1 MTTMKRIL
9 LLTLA
14 ALTLLSGLT
23 IFADQEAGET
33 PGPEGVRAV
42 EAVDESVDG
51 ASDVPAVEIEE
62 AVELR
67 LESRGAQVEALQKR
81 LYTLGFYLNT
91 FDGIYGNNT
100 YQAVKECES
109 YVRLVEQKRIDELI
123 ASITPEPTAAPT
135 PEPTEVPR
143 VTARPGTAPAP
154 VQGRPVGEST
164 DTPAPTA
171 TPEPTPTPEPTAV
184 PTPVPT
190 PRTPVDGTA
199 DLALQEL
206 FLYRDADEMYLCDV
220 AKGDN
225 GPAALR
231 VQRRLVALNY
241 LNDTADGVFGVNS
254 ETALMAFQEANG
266 LEPTGVADRETQK
279 RIFSDEVRTAKKPV
293 YNQLVLWSRGDVVK
307 QVQKQLIM
315 LGFMNGSASGVYD
328 NATQKGV
335 VALEKYLYVVDHP
348 DLAPKTTSAPDEANE
363 AVIDGAAASEEAA
376 AADPENNPYEVEH
389 EAVSGADAFGF
400 EGTGVMDDA
409 LQRRFL
415 EDGIPVYTDAVRM
428 GDSGDDVM
436 RVQRRLYSLGY
447 LTASGVDGVFG
458 GGTQKAVSHF
468 QLRNHMEET
477 GIADQ
482 GTQYTLFSEDAV
494 KSVKPYQIKVSL
506 KDQRVYV
513 YAVDGMDNY
522 TILAKTFVCSTGL
535 DSTPTPKGS
544 FTNTGRG
551 ARWHYFE
558 KFDCWA
564 QYAWYIDDDI
574 MFHSVLYSQQDES
587 TLRRSSVNALG
598 RKASHGCVRLAVAD
612 VKWIWD
618 NCSSGTTVV
627 VY

>member
-1 MTTMKRIL
+1 MTMKKRVAL
-9 LLTLA
+9 CLLA
-14 ALTLLSGLT
+14 ALLLL
-23 IFADQEAGET
+23 AGVSVPAEQTEPEET
-33 PGPEGVRAV
+33 VEIETVKAV
-42 EAVDESVDG
+42 E
-51 ASDVPAVEIEE
+51 EIEE

-67 LESRGAQVEALQKR
+67 LDSRGNQVTALQRR
-81 LYTLGFYLNT
+81 LYVLGFYLNT

-100 YQAVKECES
+100 YQAVKECET

-123 ASITPEPTAAPT
+123 ASITPAPTAVPT
-135 PEPTEVPR
+135 PEPT
-143 VTARPGTAPAP
+143 
-154 VQGRPVGEST
+154 Q
-164 DTPAPTA
+164 TPAPTTVPGTVPAPITARGEPTATPEPMA
-171 TPEPTPTPEPTAV
+171 TPEPTPTPT

-190 PRTPVDGTA
+190 PEPTPQTKVDGTA
-199 DLALQEL
+199 DLPLQE
-206 FLYRDADEMYLCDV
+206 FIFEDADRLYLCDV
-220 AKGDN
+220 TMGDS

-241 LNDTADGVFGVNS
+241 LSDTTDGVFGVNS
-254 ETALMAFQEANG
+254 ETALLAFQAANG
-266 LEPTGVADRETQK
+266 LEETGVADRETQK
-279 RIFSDEVRTAKKPV
+279 LIFSDRAKTAKKPV
-293 YNQLVLWSRGDVVK
+293 YNQLVLWSSGDVVK
-307 QVQKQLIM
+307 QVQKQLIV
-315 LGFMNGSASGVYD
+315 LGFMNGSASGTYD

-335 VALEKYLYVVDHP
+335 MALEKYLYVIDHP
-348 DLAPKTTSAPDEANE
+348 DLRPKTTTTPDAAEE
-363 AVIDGAAASEEAA
+363 EIVDGAAATEELAA
-376 AADPENNPYEVEH
+376 TDPENNPYEVLPE
-389 EAVSGADAFGF
+389 EVSGADAYGF
-400 EGTGVMDDA
+400 EATGVMDDA

-415 EDGIPVYTDAVRM
+415 EDGIPVYSDALRK

-436 RVQRRLYSLGY
+436 RVQRRLRTLGY

-458 GGTQKAVSHF
+458 GGTERAVAHF

-506 KDQRVYV
+506 SEQRVYV
-513 YAVDGMDNY
+513 YAADRMDNY

-535 DSTPTPKGS
+535 DSTPTPKGT

-551 ARWHYFE
+551 ARWHYFQ

-574 MFHSVLYSQQDES
+574 MFHSVLYSQQDTD

-612 VKWIWD
+612 AQWIWD

>member
-1 MTTMKRIL
+1 MTIKKMIL
-9 LLTLA
+9 LALA
-14 ALTLLSGLT
+14 ALLLLPVLSA
-23 IFADQEAGET
+23 FAEQEEVTSGET
-33 PGPEGVRAV
+33 VRAV
-42 EAVDESVDG
+42 EIV
-51 ASDVPAVEIEE
+51 EE

-67 LESRGAQVEALQKR
+67 MDSRGGQVEALQKR
-81 LYTLGFYLNT
+81 LYTLGFYLNS
-91 FDGIYGNNT
+91 FDGIYGGNT
-100 YQAVKECES
+100 SQAVKECES
-109 YVRLVEQKRIDELI
+109 YIRLVEQKQIDEMI
-123 ASITPEPTAAPT
+123 AAITPEPTIAPT
-135 PEPTEVPR
+135 PEPTQTTPA
-143 VTARPGTAPAP
+143 TARPGTAPAP
-154 VQGRPVGEST
+154 VNARPSGAPAA
-164 DTPAPTA
+164 TPGPKA
-171 TPEPTPTPEPTAV
+171 TPEPTPTPAPTAV
-184 PTPVPT
+184 PTPEPT
-190 PRTPVDGTA
+190 PQTKVDGTA
-199 DLALQEL
+199 DLALQER
-206 FLYRDADEMYLCDV
+206 LYEDADTLYLCDV

-241 LNDTADGVFGVNS
+241 LNDAADGVFGVNS
-254 ETALMAFQEANG
+254 ETALVAFQAASG
-266 LEPTGVADRETQK
+266 LAETGMADRETQK
-279 RIFSDEVRTAKKPV
+279 RLFSDDATAAKKPV
-293 YNQLVLWSRGDVVK
+293 YNYLTLWSSGDVVK
-307 QVQKQLIM
+307 RVQKQLII

-335 VALEKYLYVVDHP
+335 MALEKYLYVIDHP
-348 DLAPKTTSAPDEANE
+348 DLAPKTTTAPDA
-363 AVIDGAAASEEAA
+363 AVEEIIDGAAASEVLAA
-376 AADPENNPYEVEH
+376 ASDPENNPYEVQPE
-389 EAVSGADAFGF
+389 EVSGADAFGF
-400 EGTGVMDDA
+400 EATGEMDDA

-415 EDGIPVYTDAVRM
+415 EDGIPVYSDALRK

-458 GGTQKAVSHF
+458 GGTERAVTHF
-468 QLRNHMEET
+468 QLRNKMEET

-482 GTQYTLFSEDAV
+482 TTQYTLFSEDAV

-506 KDQRVYV
+506 SEQRVYI
-513 YAVDGMDNY
+513 YAVDLMDNY
-522 TILAKTFVCSTGL
+522 TILTKTFVCSSGL
-535 DSTPTPKGS
+535 ESSPTPKGT

-564 QYAWYIDDDI
+564 QYAWYIEDDI

-612 VKWIWD
+612 AKWIWD